1 MCVSEYVPDDL
12 GKYQQIDSHSVDVQ
26 LIYSFLNNQS
36 ADALNYL
43 VLTRDAKAWYKQ
55 LAGWLKVI
63 EAAGGLVK
71 NDNGEYLVIFRRG
84 KWDLPK
90 GKIDEGEKKKDA
102 AVREVEE
109 ECGIK
114 VKKLGDKI
122 GKTYHIYVYKGDL
135 VLKRT
140 HWYHMTSTGNKKLV
154 PQLEEDIT
162 EAIWI
167 KHENFGKILNNT
179 FPLIKE
185 VLDKGIL
192 QKS

>member
-1 MCVSEYVPDDL
+1 M
-12 GKYQQIDSHSVDVQ
+12 
-26 LIYSFLNNQS
+26 
-36 ADALNYL
+36 
-43 VLTRDAKAWYKQ
+43 
-55 LAGWLKVI
+55 
-63 EAAGGLVK
+63 
-71 NDNGEYLVIFRRG
+71 
-84 KWDLPK
+84 PK
-90 GKIDEGEKKKDA
+90 GKVDDGEKKKDA

-122 GKTYHIYVYKGDL
+122 SKTYHIYVYKGDL

-167 KHENFGKILNNT
+167 KPENFGKIMDNT

-192 QKS
+192 